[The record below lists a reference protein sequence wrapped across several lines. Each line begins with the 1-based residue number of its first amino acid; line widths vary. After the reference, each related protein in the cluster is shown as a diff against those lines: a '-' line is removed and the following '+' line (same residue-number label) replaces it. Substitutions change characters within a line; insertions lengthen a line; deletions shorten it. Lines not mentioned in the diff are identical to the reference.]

1 MSELRQFALAAY
13 FLQLSRIA
21 RQVVFVYCEYR
32 SFFRKYKVFGCL
44 AGWWGNGGEPPYLIN
59 QKVS

>member
-1 MSELRQFALAAY
+1 MSELRQFAQAAC

-21 RQVVFVYCEYR
+21 RQVVFVYCKYR
-32 SFFRKYKVFGCL
+32 SFFRKYEVFSDE
-44 AGWWGNGGEPPYLIN
+44 AGWWGNGGSPPYLIN